1 MDIELNLTISMNS
14 IDIDMI
20 SLETGSTILR
30 GLARLGTNFVFLIV
44 VVTATTYFVAR
55 GNGRRDG
62 ENGQRLGCGG
72 GGVVNIKF

>member
-14 IDIDMI
+14 VDIGMI

-30 GLARLGTNFVFLIV
+30 GLARLATNFVFVIV
-44 VVTATTYFVAR
+44 VVVVVVVAAATCFVTR
-55 GNGRRDG
+55 GDGRSNG

-72 GGVVNIKF
+72 